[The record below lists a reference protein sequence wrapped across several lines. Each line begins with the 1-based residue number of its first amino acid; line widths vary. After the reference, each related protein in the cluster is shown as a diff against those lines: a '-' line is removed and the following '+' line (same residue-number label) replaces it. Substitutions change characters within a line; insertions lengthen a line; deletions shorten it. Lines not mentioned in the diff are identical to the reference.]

1 MVLSVVPARTVQDGT
16 ALEYYLLTVTSAIDQ
31 TVSFYIDA
39 TLVASMPF
47 TANEP
52 QSVELEDPVKT
63 EGVRDL
69 RVVGAVAGEWRGR
82 VAWTGTRYLITF
94 VDEEGREVAP
104 YAIYINLDDPRLVN
118 AKRAKEPIQATYT
131 LAGRWFLEVMLRE
144 PDGFRYDVI
153 DLAAITEDTTVTL
166 PLLKEAYVQMSMDLG
181 YVWPWIV
188 RAAGALDAVVGTVAE
203 ALGYKDYPCL
213 AAWVVNYLFQNVK
226 YPPYS
231 WELKDDVL
239 YVTYRITRDMT
250 AIATWIVAFILIAI
264 IVTPIVGYLIVREV
278 KLIKKAEADIAR
290 AQATRVVAEETSAA
304 IDRWLTYA
312 EEKGLTPYE
321 TQRGLETVSSAYT
334 QMSQNLEPKPMI
346 PPALVGIFVFAVL
359 VALLFAIIRG

>member
-63 EGVRDL
+63 EGIREL
-69 RVVGAVAGEWRGR
+69 RVVGAVAGEWRGV
-82 VAWTGTRYLITF
+82 VAWTGTRYFITF

-104 YAIYINLDDPRLVN
+104 TAVYVNLDDPRLVN
-118 AKRAKEPIQATYT
+118 TKRARETIQATYT
-131 LAGRWFLEVMLRE
+131 LAGRWVLEVMLGE
-144 PDGFRYDVI
+144 PDGFRYDII

-188 RAAGALDAVVGTVAE
+188 RAAGALDAVIGTVAE

-213 AAWVVNYLFQNVK
+213 AAWIINYLFQNIK
-226 YPPYS
+226 YPPYA
-231 WELKDDVL
+231 WELRDDVL
-239 YVTYRITRDMT
+239 YVTYRITRHMIG
-250 AIATWIVAFILIAI
+250 IASWIIALVLIAI
-264 IVTPIVGYLIVREV
+264 IVSPIVVYFTVREY
-278 KLIKKAEADIAR
+278 KLIKKAEADKAR
-290 AQATRVVAEETSAA
+290 AEATKVVAEETSAA
-304 IDRWLTYA
+304 VNRWLTYA
-312 EEKGLTPYE
+312 EEQGLTPYE
-321 TQRGLETVSSAYT
+321 TQRGLEAISAAYT
-334 QMSQNLEPKPMI
+334 QMSQNLEPKFVI
-346 PPALVGIFVFAVL
+346 PPILVGIFVLAVL
-359 VALLFAIIRG
+359 VAILLAIVRG